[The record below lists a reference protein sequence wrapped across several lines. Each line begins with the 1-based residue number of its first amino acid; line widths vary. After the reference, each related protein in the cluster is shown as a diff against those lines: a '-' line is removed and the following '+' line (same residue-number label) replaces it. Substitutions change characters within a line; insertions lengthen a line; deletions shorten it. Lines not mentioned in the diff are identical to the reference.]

1 MAIKPNTWDDYFGQ
15 ERLKSQLEI
24 YMEAAA
30 EDQRM
35 LGHVLLV
42 ADPGYGKTTLA
53 KLIARYIGD
62 PFQSYM
68 MPLKPPDMLRALRRG
83 EGHVI
88 FLDELHR
95 LPKSG
100 QQDLFTVLDEGY
112 FQNGVNRVPT
122 ENLTIIGATTEPQDL
137 VEPIFRRF
145 PIKPDFDP
153 YTEADLAAVAT
164 AMAYSLELDITSSLA
179 ESIAKAA
186 AGSPSQVETL
196 VRAARDLRET
206 SFIEPILELTCI
218 TPEGLTREHLEYLQL
233 VERNGPIGIEL
244 IGSTLRHGKGYILG
258 LERTLDKLNLIER
271 TSRGRQLTNQGIS
284 LTRRGTSN
292 ATSTN
297 QRLDSEARPS
307 FRDRTGSRSS

>member
-1 MAIKPNTWDDYFGQ
+1 MAIRPTKWADYLGQ
-15 ERLKSQLEI
+15 DRLKSQLGVH
-24 YMEAAA
+24 MDAAIA
-30 EDQRM
+30 DQRM
-35 LGHVLLV
+35 LDHILLV
-42 ADPGYGKTTLA
+42 ADPGYGKTTIA
-53 KLIARYIGD
+53 ELIAQEMED

-112 FQNGVNRVPT
+112 YQNGHNRVPL
-122 ENLTIIGATTEPQDL
+122 ERITIIGATTEPQDL

-145 PIKPDFDP
+145 PIKPDFEP
-153 YTEADLAAVAT
+153 YTEDQ
-164 AMAYSLELDITSSLA
+164 LA
-179 ESIAKAA
+179 EIATRMGHHVGLNINPEMAPLIAKAS
-186 AGSPSQVETL
+186 AGSPAQVETL
-196 VRAARDLRET
+196 IRGARDLREENN
-206 SFIEPILELTCI
+206 IEPILELTNI
-218 TPEGLTREHLEYLQL
+218 NQDGLTREHLEYLNL

-258 LERTLDKLNLIER
+258 LERTLDKLGLIER
-271 TSRGRQLTNQGIS
+271 TSRGRQLTNRGIS

-307 FRDRTGSRSS
+307 FRDRTGNRSS